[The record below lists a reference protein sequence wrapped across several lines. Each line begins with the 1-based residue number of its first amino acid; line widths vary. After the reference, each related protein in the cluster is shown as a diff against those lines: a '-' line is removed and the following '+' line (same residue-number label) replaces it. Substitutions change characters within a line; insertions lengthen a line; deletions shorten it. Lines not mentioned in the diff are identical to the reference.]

1 MKLGAGRT
9 PRSRNRAFPVEYLLA
24 AACLISAI
32 VLGYSEFQDSFELT
46 QGGEPIQLLAA
57 GDRHSYAMLVLA
69 IFAVGALLVAVGAGS
84 KPAAT
89 AVALAGATALVLF
102 LAIDLPKVNQIGDL
116 NEAGQFLA
124 QAKAEPADGFWL
136 SLLGALGLALS
147 GAALATLS
155 AAQLMLIGRGN
166 RTPASA
172 QPAVGDP
179 ATNGDPPA
187 EAHGGRSRES
197 TPPRARRRTP

>member
-1 MKLGAGRT
+1 M
-9 PRSRNRAFPVEYLLA
+9 
-24 AACLISAI
+24 
-32 VLGYSEFQDSFELT
+32 
-46 QGGEPIQLLAA
+46 LAA

-69 IFAVGALLVAVGAGS
+69 IFAIGALLVAVGAGS

-116 NEAGQFLA
+116 NDAGQFLA

-155 AAQLMLIGRGN
+155 PEQLMLFGRGS
-166 RTPASA
+166 RTPASS
-172 QPAVGDP
+172 QVPGGDP
-179 ATNGDPPA
+179 ATNGEPPVD
-187 EAHGGRSRES
+187 AHGGRSRES
-197 TPPRARRRTP
+197 TPPTTRRR